1 MELDLVCFLVA
12 FWSERAL
19 LGLRGILLYCTRKNV
34 LSVGSSGAYFLEHEN
49 GGMSAEQ
56 VVISFLALFPAFL
69 GLVDCL
75 NTGIALRGEA
85 WDIIGPKKSIGRE
98 N

>member
-1 MELDLVCFLVA
+1 
-12 FWSERAL
+12 
-19 LGLRGILLYCTRKNV
+19 LRGILLYCTRKNV
-34 LSVGSSGAYFLEHEN
+34 LGVGSSGAYFLEHEN

-56 VVISFLALFPAFL
+56 VVIAFL